1 MRWIALVVLAGLACK
16 KSEPQGLPPAK
27 DWSGS
32 GGPASP
38 APQPQAGAPQGD
50 LPPGHPPTGDQLPPG
65 HPPTGDQLP
74 PGHPATGDQPP
85 AGVPAGHPPMAGSGT
100 GKAKTLAKLPGGKLA
115 LGPYALAVPAGWT
128 EVPTTSDMR
137 AAQFSIGKDAE
148 LVVYYFGEQGAGD
161 TQANLDRWIGQFTQP
176 GGKPS
181 KDVAK
186 IEHPKILGSEATIVT
201 VTGHY
206 TAMAMGQGE
215 SVDKDDQMLLAAITG
230 SPSGPYYWK
239 LVGSKATVTANTA
252 KFRSMISSLALAK

>member
-1 MRWIALVVLAGLACK
+1 MRWIALVVLAGLGCK

-32 GGPASP
+32 AAGPASP
-38 APQPQAGAPQGD
+38 APQADMPPGHPAPQGD
-50 LPPGHPPTGDQLPPG
+50 LPPGHPPTGD
-65 HPPTGDQLP
+65 LP
-74 PGHPATGDQPP
+74 PGHPATADVP
-85 AGVPAGHPPMAGSGT
+85 AGHPPTGDVPAGHPPMAGSGQ
-100 GKAKTLAKLPGGKLA
+100 AKTLTKLPNGKLA
-115 LGPYALAVPAGWT
+115 LGPYALALPAGWT
-128 EVPTTSDMR
+128 EVATTSDMR
-137 AAQFSIGKDAE
+137 AAQFTVGKDAE

-176 GGKPS
+176 GGKAS

-186 IEHPKILGSEATIVT
+186 IEHPKILGTEATIVT

-215 SVDKDDQMLLAAITG
+215 SVDKDDQMLLAAITS

-239 LVGSKATVTANTA
+239 LVGSRATVTANSA
-252 KFRSMISSLALAK
+252 KFRSMLGTLALSK